1 MDEKKRGLD
10 DLLSDLGIGEG
21 EAPPTTVLK
30 EEEPVGVVAPNPA
43 GEGDPKRALE
53 NFMVGLLLRLD
64 PAYSLDVRQ
73 EGELLRVEV
82 LGGDL
87 GRFIGKEGRTL
98 KSVEFIANAFMA
110 KQFGG
115 AYRVILDAAGYR
127 KRQEE
132 RIRRMAQDAV
142 LQVEVSGQPVELPP
156 MRASERRLIHLM
168 FKQHPRVTTTSYGE
182 GEERHV
188 VILPRDPNAPPP
200 PEEDEADAASEA
212 K

>member
-10 DLLSDLGIGEG
+10 DLLSDMGIGEE
-21 EAPPTTVLK
+21 EAPPSPVIT
-30 EEEPVGVVAPNPA
+30 EEPQAPVVAKPA
-43 GEGDPKRALE
+43 HPEQGPKEALE
-53 NFMVGLLLRLD
+53 HFLVGLLLRLD
-64 PAYSLDVRQ
+64 PAYSVDVRQ
-73 EGELLRVEV
+73 EGELLRAEV

-98 KSVEFIANAFMA
+98 KSVEFLANVYMA

-115 AYRVILDAAGYR
+115 EYRVVLDAAGYR

-132 RIRRMAQDAV
+132 RIKRLAMDAA

-156 MRASERRLIHLM
+156 MRSGERRIIHLLL
-168 FKQHPRVTTTSYGE
+168 KQHPKVTTTSVGE

-188 VILPRDPNAPPP
+188 IVIPRSDDIHIE
-200 PEEDEADAASEA
+200 PEEA
-212 K
+212 